1 MYIVVTLAMFF
12 STRALLAQNDGAG
25 RSGSGVTV
33 SATTIGNTSATT
45 STTTAKT
52 ATKTTTAAAKA
63 SDRITGID
71 RWSFRVNALELL
83 CTVPNF
89 NVEFDVSSSP
99 YNRWSLG
106 LTAKYNWDTWHS
118 VPPTLVFNMFEIRP
132 EFRKWFRMKPKEGN
146 DKPTRERAFFLGGYA
161 SGGTY
166 SIKPGKYGIQGP
178 LFGAGALFGYDF
190 PLYTYRHFA
199 IDFELGVAA
208 GLAVTSYDGYTM
220 NRSNTDYIEAPG
232 KSKGWHLCPFPVLS
246 EIKAC
251 FVFRTLS
258 IKEKYKKVDSQK
270 LIQKQEAEEA
280 KRLAAEQKAEKIAE
294 KKAERKAEKKA
305 EKKAERKAKKKAE
318 GKVEGKAE
326 KEKEVAG

>member
-1 MYIVVTLAMFF
+1 MFF
-12 STRALLAQNDGAG
+12 STRVLLAQNDGSG
-25 RSGSGVTV
+25 RSGSGITA
-33 SATTIGNTSATT
+33 SATTNVTAAKTKATT
-45 STTTAKT
+45 TNKAKS
-52 ATKTTTAAAKA
+52 AAAKD

-71 RWSFRVNALELL
+71 RWSFRANALELL

-106 LTAKYNWDTWHS
+106 VTAKYNWDTWHS
-118 VPPTLVFNMFEIRP
+118 VPPALVFNMFEIRP

-146 DKPTRERAFFLGGYA
+146 AKPTRERAFFLGGYA

-246 EIKAC
+246 EVKAC

-258 IKEKYKKVDSQK
+258 IKERYKKVDSQK
-270 LIQKQEAEEA
+270 LILKQEAEEA

-294 KKAERKAEKKA
+294 RKAEKKA
-305 EKKAERKAKKKAE
+305 KKKA
-318 GKVEGKAE
+318 EGKAE

>member
-1 MYIVVTLAMFF
+1 
-12 STRALLAQNDGAG
+12 
-25 RSGSGVTV
+25 
-33 SATTIGNTSATT
+33 
-45 STTTAKT
+45 
-52 ATKTTTAAAKA
+52 
-63 SDRITGID
+63 
-71 RWSFRVNALELL
+71 
-83 CTVPNF
+83 
-89 NVEFDVSSSP
+89 
-99 YNRWSLG
+99 
-106 LTAKYNWDTWHS
+106 
-118 VPPTLVFNMFEIRP
+118 MFEIRP
-132 EFRKWFRMKPKEGN
+132 EFRKWFRMKPKEGKA
-146 DKPTRERAFFLGGYA
+146 KPTRERAFFLGGYA

-246 EIKAC
+246 ELKAC

-270 LIQKQEAEEA
+270 LILKQEAEEA

-294 KKAERKAEKKA
+294 RKAEK
-305 EKKAERKAKKKAE
+305 KAKKKAE

-326 KEKEVAG
+326 KEQEVAG

>member
-1 MYIVVTLAMFF
+1 MVTLAMFF
-12 STRALLAQNDGAG
+12 STRVLLAQNDGSG
-25 RSGSGVTV
+25 RSGSGITE
-33 SATTIGNTSATT
+33 SATTNVTAAKTKATT
-45 STTTAKT
+45 TTKAKS
-52 ATKTTTAAAKA
+52 AAAKV
-63 SDRITGID
+63 SDRITGLD
-71 RWSFRVNALELL
+71 RWSFRANALELL

-89 NVEFDVSSSP
+89 NVEFDISSSP

-118 VPPTLVFNMFEIRP
+118 VPPALVFNMFEIRP

-146 DKPTRERAFFLGGYA
+146 AKPTRERAFFLGGYA

-246 EIKAC
+246 EVKAC

-270 LIQKQEAEEA
+270 LILKQEAEEA

-294 KKAERKAEKKA
+294 RKAEKKA
-305 EKKAERKAKKKAE
+305 KKKA
-318 GKVEGKAE
+318 EGKAE

>member
-1 MYIVVTLAMFF
+1 M
-12 STRALLAQNDGAG
+12 
-25 RSGSGVTV
+25 
-33 SATTIGNTSATT
+33 
-45 STTTAKT
+45 
-52 ATKTTTAAAKA
+52 
-63 SDRITGID
+63 
-71 RWSFRVNALELL
+71 ELL

-270 LIQKQEAEEA
+270 LILKQEAEEA
-280 KRLAAEQKAEKIAE
+280 KRLAAEQKAERI
-294 KKAERKAEKKA
+294 AEKKA
-305 EKKAERKAKKKAE
+305 EKKAE
-318 GKVEGKAE
+318 GKAE
-326 KEKEVAG
+326 KKAEQKAERKAKQKAEKEQEVAG

>member
-1 MYIVVTLAMFF
+1 MFF
-12 STRALLAQNDGAG
+12 STRVLSAQNGWSG
-25 RSGSGVTV
+25 RSGSGVTA
-33 SATTIGNTSATT
+33 SATTNVTTTKATT
-45 STTTAKT
+45 TTKAKS
-52 ATKTTTAAAKA
+52 AAAKVT
-63 SDRITGID
+63 DRITGLD

-146 DKPTRERAFFLGGYA
+146 AKPTRERTFFLGGYA

-208 GLAVTSYDGYTM
+208 GFAVTSYDGYTM

-246 EIKAC
+246 EVKAC

-270 LIQKQEAEEA
+270 LILKQEAEEA
-280 KRLAAEQKAEKIAE
+280 KRLAAEQKAEKKEVQKAE
-294 KKAERKAEKKA
+294 KIAERKAAK
-305 EKKAERKAKKKAE
+305 KAKKKAE

>member
-1 MYIVVTLAMFF
+1 MFF
-12 STRALLAQNDGAG
+12 STRVLLAQNGGSG
-25 RSGSGVTV
+25 RSGSGVTASV
-33 SATTIGNTSATT
+33 TTIGNTSATT

-52 ATKTTTAAAKA
+52 AAKTTTTTTTKITSAKA
-63 SDRITGID
+63 SDRITGLD

-118 VPPTLVFNMFEIRP
+118 VPPALVFNMFEIRP

-246 EIKAC
+246 EVKAC

-258 IKEKYKKVDSQK
+258 IKDKYKKVDSQK

-280 KRLAAEQKAEKIAE
+280 KRLAAEQKAEKKEVQKAE
-294 KKAERKAEKKA
+294 KMAERKAAKKAEGKAKGKAEKKA
-305 EKKAERKAKKKAE
+305 EKEQ
-318 GKVEGKAE
+318 
-326 KEKEVAG
+326 EVAG

>member
-1 MYIVVTLAMFF
+1 MKKAEIYIVVTLAMFF
-12 STRALLAQNDGAG
+12 STRVLLAQNDGSG
-25 RSGSGVTV
+25 RSGSGITA
-33 SATTIGNTSATT
+33 SATTNVTAAKTKATT
-45 STTTAKT
+45 TTKAKS
-52 ATKTTTAAAKA
+52 AAAKV
-63 SDRITGID
+63 SDRITGLD
-71 RWSFRVNALELL
+71 RWSFRANALELL

-89 NVEFDVSSSP
+89 NVEFDISSSP

-118 VPPTLVFNMFEIRP
+118 VPPALVFNMFEIRP

-146 DKPTRERAFFLGGYA
+146 SKPTRERAFFLGGYA

-190 PLYTYRHFA
+190 PLYTYRHFT

-246 EIKAC
+246 EVKAC

-258 IKEKYKKVDSQK
+258 IKERYKKVDSQK
-270 LIQKQEAEEA
+270 LILKQEAEEA

-294 KKAERKAEKKA
+294 RKAEKKA
-305 EKKAERKAKKKAE
+305 KKKA
-318 GKVEGKAE
+318 EGKAE

>member
-1 MYIVVTLAMFF
+1 MVTLAMFF
-12 STRALLAQNDGAG
+12 STRVLLAQNDGSG
-25 RSGSGVTV
+25 RSGSGVTA
-33 SATTIGNTSATT
+33 SATTNVTAAKTKSTTVTKATT
-45 STTTAKT
+45 ATTTKAKS
-52 ATKTTTAAAKA
+52 AAAKV

-71 RWSFRVNALELL
+71 RWSFRANALELL

-106 LTAKYNWDTWHS
+106 LTTKYNWDTWHS

-132 EFRKWFRMKPKEGN
+132 EFRKWFRMKPKEGKA
-146 DKPTRERAFFLGGYA
+146 KPTRERAFFLGGYA

-246 EIKAC
+246 ELKAC

-270 LIQKQEAEEA
+270 LILKQEAEEA

-294 KKAERKAEKKA
+294 RKAEKKA
-305 EKKAERKAKKKAE
+305 EKKAGKKAE
-318 GKVEGKAE
+318 GKVEGKAK

>member
-1 MYIVVTLAMFF
+1 MFF
-12 STRALLAQNDGAG
+12 STRVLLAQNDGSG
-25 RSGSGVTV
+25 RSGSGITA
-33 SATTIGNTSATT
+33 SATTNVTAAKTKATT
-45 STTTAKT
+45 TTKAKS
-52 ATKTTTAAAKA
+52 AAAKV

-71 RWSFRVNALELL
+71 RWSFRANALELL

-106 LTAKYNWDTWHS
+106 VTAKYNWDTWHS
-118 VPPTLVFNMFEIRP
+118 GPPALVFNMFEIRP

-146 DKPTRERAFFLGGYA
+146 AKPTRERAFFLGGYA
-161 SGGTY
+161 SGCTY

-258 IKEKYKKVDSQK
+258 IKERYKKVDSQK
-270 LIQKQEAEEA
+270 LILKQEAEEA

-294 KKAERKAEKKA
+294 RKAEKKA
-305 EKKAERKAKKKAE
+305 KKKA
-318 GKVEGKAE
+318 EGKAE

>member
-1 MYIVVTLAMFF
+1 MKKAEIYIMVTLAMFF
-12 STRALLAQNDGAG
+12 STRVLLAQNDGSG
-25 RSGSGVTV
+25 RSGSGVTA
-33 SATTIGNTSATT
+33 SATTNVTAAKTKATT
-45 STTTAKT
+45 TTKAKS
-52 ATKTTTAAAKA
+52 AAAKV

-71 RWSFRVNALELL
+71 RWSFRANALELL

-89 NVEFDVSSSP
+89 NVEFDISSSP

-118 VPPTLVFNMFEIRP
+118 VPPALVFNMFEIRP
-132 EFRKWFRMKPKEGN
+132 EFRKWFRMKSKEGN
-146 DKPTRERAFFLGGYA
+146 AKPTRERAFFLGGYA

-190 PLYTYRHFA
+190 PLYTYRHFT

-246 EIKAC
+246 EVKAC

-258 IKEKYKKVDSQK
+258 IKERYKKVDSQK
-270 LIQKQEAEEA
+270 LILKQEAEEA

-294 KKAERKAEKKA
+294 RKAEK
-305 EKKAERKAKKKAE
+305 KAKKKAE
-318 GKVEGKAE
+318 GKAE
-326 KEKEVAG
+326 KEKEIAG

>member
-1 MYIVVTLAMFF
+1 MFF
-12 STRALLAQNDGAG
+12 STRVLLAQNDGSG
-25 RSGSGVTV
+25 RSGSGVTA
-33 SATTIGNTSATT
+33 SATTNVTAAKTKATT
-45 STTTAKT
+45 ATTTKAK
-52 ATKTTTAAAKA
+52 AKTAAAKV

-71 RWSFRVNALELL
+71 RWSFRTNALELL

-146 DKPTRERAFFLGGYA
+146 AKPTKEKAFFLGGYA

-246 EIKAC
+246 ELKAC

-270 LIQKQEAEEA
+270 LILKQEAEEA

-294 KKAERKAEKKA
+294 RKAKKKAEGMAERKAEKKA
-305 EKKAERKAKKKAE
+305 EKIAERKAE
-318 GKVEGKAE
+318 RKAE

>member
-1 MYIVVTLAMFF
+1 MKKAEIYIVVTLAMFF
-12 STRALLAQNDGAG
+12 STRVLLAQNDGSG
-25 RSGSGVTV
+25 RSGSGITA
-33 SATTIGNTSATT
+33 SATTNVTAAKTKATT
-45 STTTAKT
+45 TTKAKS
-52 ATKTTTAAAKA
+52 AAAKV

-71 RWSFRVNALELL
+71 RWSFRANALELL

-106 LTAKYNWDTWHS
+106 LTVKYNWDTWHS
-118 VPPTLVFNMFEIRP
+118 VPPALVFNMFEIRP

-146 DKPTRERAFFLGGYA
+146 AKPTRERAFFLGGYA

-220 NRSNTDYIEAPG
+220 NRSNTDYIEATG

-246 EIKAC
+246 EVKAC

-258 IKEKYKKVDSQK
+258 IKERYKKVDSQK
-270 LIQKQEAEEA
+270 LILKQEAEEA

-294 KKAERKAEKKA
+294 RKAEKKA
-305 EKKAERKAKKKAE
+305 KKKA
-318 GKVEGKAE
+318 EGKAE

>member
-1 MYIVVTLAMFF
+1 MFF
-12 STRALLAQNDGAG
+12 STRVLLAQNGGSG
-25 RSGSGVTV
+25 RSGSGVAA
-33 SATTIGNTSATT
+33 SAATNVTTT
-45 STTTAKT
+45 TTTAKT
-52 ATKTTTAAAKA
+52 TSAKA
-63 SDRITGID
+63 SDSITGFD

-118 VPPTLVFNMFEIRP
+118 VPPALVFNMFEIRP

-270 LIQKQEAEEA
+270 LIMKQEAEEA

-305 EKKAERKAKKKAE
+305 EQKAEK
-318 GKVEGKAE
+318 KAE

>member
-1 MYIVVTLAMFF
+1 MFF
-12 STRALLAQNDGAG
+12 STRVLSAQNDGSG
-25 RSGSGVTV
+25 RSGSGVTA
-33 SATTIGNTSATT
+33 SATTNVTAGKTKATT
-45 STTTAKT
+45 ATKAKSATAKT
-52 ATKTTTAAAKA
+52 
-63 SDRITGID
+63 SDRITGLD
-71 RWSFRVNALELL
+71 RWSFRANVLELL

-89 NVEFDVSSSP
+89 NVELDISSSP

-132 EFRKWFRMKPKEGN
+132 EFRKWFRIQPKEGN
-146 DKPTRERAFFLGGYA
+146 AKPTKEKAFFLGGYA

-166 SIKPGKYGIQGP
+166 SIKLGKYGIQGP
-178 LFGAGALFGYDF
+178 LIGAGALFGYDF

-232 KSKGWHLCPFPVLS
+232 KSKGWHLYPFPVLS
-246 EIKAC
+246 ELKAC

-258 IKEKYKKVDSQK
+258 IKDKYKKVDSQK
-270 LIQKQEAEEA
+270 LILKQEAEEA
-280 KRLAAEQKAEKIAE
+280 KRLAAEQKAEKKHAKAKE
-294 KKAERKAEKKA
+294 KPMRERKARRVA
-305 EKKAERKAKKKAE
+305 ENTEL
-318 GKVEGKAE
+318 
-326 KEKEVAG
+326 EVAG

>member
-1 MYIVVTLAMFF
+1 
-12 STRALLAQNDGAG
+12 
-25 RSGSGVTV
+25 
-33 SATTIGNTSATT
+33 
-45 STTTAKT
+45 
-52 ATKTTTAAAKA
+52 
-63 SDRITGID
+63 
-71 RWSFRVNALELL
+71 
-83 CTVPNF
+83 
-89 NVEFDVSSSP
+89 
-99 YNRWSLG
+99 
-106 LTAKYNWDTWHS
+106 
-118 VPPTLVFNMFEIRP
+118 MFEIRP

-220 NRSNTDYIEAPG
+220 NRSNTDYIEAQG

-246 EIKAC
+246 EVKAC

-270 LIQKQEAEEA
+270 LILKQEAEEA
-280 KRLAAEQKAEKIAE
+280 KRLADEQKAEKIAE
-294 KKAERKAEKKA
+294 RKAEKKA
-305 EKKAERKAKKKAE
+305 GKKAGRKA
-318 GKVEGKAE
+318 EGKAE

>member
-1 MYIVVTLAMFF
+1 MFF
-12 STRALLAQNDGAG
+12 STRVLLAQNGGSG
-25 RSGSGVTV
+25 RSGSGVAA
-33 SATTIGNTSATT
+33 SAATNVTTT
-45 STTTAKT
+45 TTTAKT
-52 ATKTTTAAAKA
+52 TSAKA
-63 SDRITGID
+63 SDRITGLD

-118 VPPTLVFNMFEIRP
+118 VPPALVFNMFEIRP

-246 EIKAC
+246 EIKAS
-251 FVFRTLS
+251 FIFRTLS

-280 KRLAAEQKAEKIAE
+280 KRLAAEQKAEK
-294 KKAERKAEKKA
+294 KAEKKA
-305 EKKAERKAKKKAE
+305 EGKAKRKAEQ
-318 GKVEGKAE
+318 KAE
-326 KEKEVAG
+326 KEQEVAG

>member
-1 MYIVVTLAMFF
+1 
-12 STRALLAQNDGAG
+12 
-25 RSGSGVTV
+25 
-33 SATTIGNTSATT
+33 
-45 STTTAKT
+45 
-52 ATKTTTAAAKA
+52 
-63 SDRITGID
+63 
-71 RWSFRVNALELL
+71 
-83 CTVPNF
+83 
-89 NVEFDVSSSP
+89 
-99 YNRWSLG
+99 
-106 LTAKYNWDTWHS
+106 
-118 VPPTLVFNMFEIRP
+118 MFEIRP

-246 EIKAC
+246 EVKAC

-270 LIQKQEAEEA
+270 LILKQEAEEA
-280 KRLAAEQKAEKIAE
+280 KRLAAEQKAEIAE
-294 KKAERKAEKKA
+294 RKAERNAEKKA
-305 EKKAERKAKKKAE
+305 EKKAKKKAE

-326 KEKEVAG
+326 KEQEVAG

>member
-1 MYIVVTLAMFF
+1 MVTLAMFF
-12 STRALLAQNDGAG
+12 STRVLLAQNGGSG
-25 RSGSGVTV
+25 RSGSGVAA
-33 SATTIGNTSATT
+33 SAATNVTT
-45 STTTAKT
+45 T
-52 ATKTTTAAAKA
+52 ATKTTTTSAKA

-246 EIKAC
+246 EIKAS

-280 KRLAAEQKAEKIAE
+280 KRLAAEQKAEK
-294 KKAERKAEKKA
+294 KAERKAEKKA
-305 EKKAERKAKKKAE
+305 EQ
-318 GKVEGKAE
+318 KAE
-326 KEKEVAG
+326 KEQEVAG

>member
-1 MYIVVTLAMFF
+1 MFF
-12 STRALLAQNDGAG
+12 STRVLLAQNDGSG
-25 RSGSGVTV
+25 RPGSGVTA
-33 SATTIGNTSATT
+33 SASA
-45 STTTAKT
+45 SASTAKT
-52 ATKTTTAAAKA
+52 KATTATKAKSAAAKA
-63 SDRITGID
+63 SDRITGLD
-71 RWSFRVNALELL
+71 RWSFRANVLELL

-118 VPPTLVFNMFEIRP
+118 VPPALVFNMFEIRP

-146 DKPTRERAFFLGGYA
+146 AKPTRERAFFLGGYA

-246 EIKAC
+246 EVKAC

-270 LIQKQEAEEA
+270 LILKQEAEEA

-294 KKAERKAEKKA
+294 RKAEKKAEGMAERKAEKKA
-305 EKKAERKAKKKAE
+305 EKIAERKAQK
-318 GKVEGKAE
+318 KAE

>member
-1 MYIVVTLAMFF
+1 MVTLAMFF
-12 STRALLAQNDGAG
+12 STRVLLAQNDGSG
-25 RSGSGVTV
+25 RSGSSVTATATA
-33 SATTIGNTSATT
+33 SATKNVTAAKTKATT
-45 STTTAKT
+45 TTTTKAKS
-52 ATKTTTAAAKA
+52 AAAKV

-71 RWSFRVNALELL
+71 RWSFRANALELL

-246 EIKAC
+246 EVKAC

-270 LIQKQEAEEA
+270 LILKQEAEEA
-280 KRLAAEQKAEKIAE
+280 KRLAAEQKAEIAE
-294 KKAERKAEKKA
+294 RKAERNAEKKA
-305 EKKAERKAKKKAE
+305 EKKAKKKAE

-326 KEKEVAG
+326 KEQEVAG

>member
-1 MYIVVTLAMFF
+1 MFF
-12 STRALLAQNDGAG
+12 STRVLLAQNDGSG
-25 RSGSGVTV
+25 RSGSGVTA
-33 SATTIGNTSATT
+33 SATTNVTAAKTKSTTVTKATT
-45 STTTAKT
+45 ATTTKAKS
-52 ATKTTTAAAKA
+52 AAAKV

-71 RWSFRVNALELL
+71 RWSFRANALELL

-106 LTAKYNWDTWHS
+106 LTTKYNWDTWHS

-132 EFRKWFRMKPKEGN
+132 EFRKWFRMKPKEGKA
-146 DKPTRERAFFLGGYA
+146 KPTRERAFFLGGYA

-246 EIKAC
+246 ELKAC

-270 LIQKQEAEEA
+270 LILKQEAEEA

-294 KKAERKAEKKA
+294 RKAEKKA
-305 EKKAERKAKKKAE
+305 EKKAGKKAE
-318 GKVEGKAE
+318 GKVEGKAK

>member
-1 MYIVVTLAMFF
+1 MFF
-12 STRALLAQNDGAG
+12 STRVLLAQNGGSG
-25 RSGSGVTV
+25 RSGSGVAA
-33 SATTIGNTSATT
+33 SAATNVTT
-45 STTTAKT
+45 T
-52 ATKTTTAAAKA
+52 ATKTTTTSAKA

-246 EIKAC
+246 EIKAS

-280 KRLAAEQKAEKIAE
+280 KRLAAEQKAEK
-294 KKAERKAEKKA
+294 KAERKAEKKA
-305 EKKAERKAKKKAE
+305 EQ
-318 GKVEGKAE
+318 KAE
-326 KEKEVAG
+326 KEQEVAG

>member
-1 MYIVVTLAMFF
+1 MFF
-12 STRALLAQNDGAG
+12 STRVLLAQNDGSG
-25 RSGSGVTV
+25 RSGSGVTA
-33 SATTIGNTSATT
+33 SATTNVTAAKTKATT
-45 STTTAKT
+45 ATTTKAKS
-52 ATKTTTAAAKA
+52 AAAKA

-71 RWSFRVNALELL
+71 RWSFRANALELL

-146 DKPTRERAFFLGGYA
+146 AKPTRERAFFLGGYA

-208 GLAVTSYDGYTM
+208 GFAVTSYDGYTM

-246 EIKAC
+246 EVKAC

-270 LIQKQEAEEA
+270 LILKQEAEDA
-280 KRLAAEQKAEKIAE
+280 KRLAAEKKAELKQQKKELKHQKAEIKKQKREVAE
-294 KKAERKAEKKA
+294 QQRLKADGEK
-305 EKKAERKAKKKAE
+305 
-318 GKVEGKAE
+318 
-326 KEKEVAG
+326 KEVAQ

>member
-1 MYIVVTLAMFF
+1 MVTLTMFF
-12 STRALLAQNDGAG
+12 STHVLSAQNYGSG
-25 RSGSGVTV
+25 RSGSGVTASA
-33 SATTIGNTSATT
+33 SATTNVTA
-45 STTTAKT
+45 AKT
-52 ATKTTTAAAKA
+52 KAKSAAAKA
-63 SDRITGID
+63 SDRITGLD

-118 VPPTLVFNMFEIRP
+118 VPPALVFNMFEIRP

-166 SIKPGKYGIQGP
+166 SIKPGKYGIQGS

-190 PLYTYRHFA
+190 PLYKYRHFA

-232 KSKGWHLCPFPVLS
+232 KSKDWHLCPFPVLS
-246 EIKAC
+246 EVKAC

-270 LIQKQEAEEA
+270 LILKQEAEEA

-294 KKAERKAEKKA
+294 R
-305 EKKAERKAKKKAE
+305 KAE

>member
-1 MYIVVTLAMFF
+1 MFF
-12 STRALLAQNDGAG
+12 STRVLLAQNDGSG

-45 STTTAKT
+45 STTTATT

-63 SDRITGID
+63 SDSITGLD

-118 VPPTLVFNMFEIRP
+118 VPPALVFNMFEIRP

-146 DKPTRERAFFLGGYA
+146 AKPTRERTFFLGGYA

-246 EIKAC
+246 EVKAC

-258 IKEKYKKVDSQK
+258 IKDKYKKVDSQK

-280 KRLAAEQKAEKIAE
+280 KRLAAEQKAEKKEVQKAE
-294 KKAERKAEKKA
+294 KMAERKAAKKAEGKAEKKA
-305 EKKAERKAKKKAE
+305 EQ
-318 GKVEGKAE
+318 KAE

>member
-1 MYIVVTLAMFF
+1 MVTLAMFF
-12 STRALLAQNDGAG
+12 STRVLLAQNGGSG
-25 RSGSGVTV
+25 RSGSDVT
-33 SATTIGNTSATT
+33 ATAATAT
-45 STTTAKT
+45 T
-52 ATKTTTAAAKA
+52 ATKTKTTTTDTKI

-246 EIKAC
+246 EVKAC

-258 IKEKYKKVDSQK
+258 IKDKYKKVDSQK

-280 KRLAAEQKAEKIAE
+280 KRLAAEQKAEKKEVQKAE
-294 KKAERKAEKKA
+294 KMAERKAAKKAEGKAKGKAEKKA
-305 EKKAERKAKKKAE
+305 EKEQ
-318 GKVEGKAE
+318 
-326 KEKEVAG
+326 EVAG

>member
-1 MYIVVTLAMFF
+1 MFF
-12 STRALLAQNDGAG
+12 STRVLLAQNGGSG
-25 RSGSGVTV
+25 RSGSGVAA
-33 SATTIGNTSATT
+33 SAATNVTTT
-45 STTTAKT
+45 TTTAKT
-52 ATKTTTAAAKA
+52 TSAKA
-63 SDRITGID
+63 SDRITGLD

-280 KRLAAEQKAEKIAE
+280 KRLAAEQKAEK
-294 KKAERKAEKKA
+294 KAEKKA
-305 EKKAERKAKKKAE
+305 EGKAKRKAEQ
-318 GKVEGKAE
+318 KAE
-326 KEKEVAG
+326 KEQEVAG

>member
-1 MYIVVTLAMFF
+1 MFF
-12 STRALLAQNDGAG
+12 STRVLLAQNDGSG

-52 ATKTTTAAAKA
+52 ATKTTTTSAKA
-63 SDRITGID
+63 SDRITGLD

-118 VPPTLVFNMFEIRP
+118 VPPALVFNMFEIRP

-146 DKPTRERAFFLGGYA
+146 AKPTRERAFFLGGYA

-208 GLAVTSYDGYTM
+208 GFAVTSYDGYTM

-246 EIKAC
+246 EVKAC

-258 IKEKYKKVDSQK
+258 IKDKYKKVDSQK

-280 KRLAAEQKAEKIAE
+280 KRLAAEQKAEKKE
-294 KKAERKAEKKA
+294 VQKAEKI
-305 EKKAERKAKKKAE
+305 AERKAKKKAE

>member
-1 MYIVVTLAMFF
+1 MKKAEIYIVVTLAMFF
-12 STRALLAQNDGAG
+12 STRVLLAQNGGSG
-25 RSGSGVTV
+25 RSGSGVAA
-33 SATTIGNTSATT
+33 SAATNVTT
-45 STTTAKT
+45 T
-52 ATKTTTAAAKA
+52 ATKTTTTSAKA

-246 EIKAC
+246 EIKAS

-280 KRLAAEQKAEKIAE
+280 KRLAAEQKAEK
-294 KKAERKAEKKA
+294 KAERKAEKKA
-305 EKKAERKAKKKAE
+305 EQ
-318 GKVEGKAE
+318 KAE
-326 KEKEVAG
+326 KEQEVAG

>member
-1 MYIVVTLAMFF
+1 MFF
-12 STRALLAQNDGAG
+12 STRVLSAQNGWSG
-25 RSGSGVTV
+25 RSGSGV
-33 SATTIGNTSATT
+33 SAGAA
-45 STTTAKT
+45 TTTAT
-52 ATKTTTAAAKA
+52 TTTATATATAAATKAKSAAAKVT
-63 SDRITGID
+63 DRITGLD

-146 DKPTRERAFFLGGYA
+146 AKPTRERTFFLGGYA

-208 GLAVTSYDGYTM
+208 GFAVTSYDGYTM

-246 EIKAC
+246 EVKAC

-270 LIQKQEAEEA
+270 LILKQEAEEA
-280 KRLAAEQKAEKIAE
+280 KRLAAEQKAEKKEVQKAE
-294 KKAERKAEKKA
+294 KIAERKAAK
-305 EKKAERKAKKKAE
+305 KAKKKAE